1 MSEYL
6 DNPAGRL
13 HELLIELHRATPREQ
28 NNAAW
33 NAWVGILTPPETPV
47 DSPEA
52 VAAIARLL
60 ELPAAVRAAVAALD
74 PDKVDEDEKAELV
87 EDLDKIE
94 TGLRLTTQQSH
105 PVKQIFAPFA
115 PSGDVP
121 RSAAVRTLKMCARKL
136 HRLAPEPMTSADDLD
151 RLAESVVELM
161 QEVQDADLSPKTK
174 ALLLR
179 HLHLLLQA
187 IHSVRITG
195 IVVLEERMDAFS
207 AALVVRQ
214 PEAGEELL
222 QSSVIGRFKAFL
234 EAINLLLRGARGVNA
249 LTAEAADLA
258 RQNGQLLDHGVQAVD
273 HASRL
278 LG

>member
-1 MSEYL
+1 MAEYL

-13 HELLIELHRATPREQ
+13 YELLIELHTVSPRDQ
-28 NNAAW
+28 NNSAW
-33 NAWVGILTPPETPV
+33 SAWVRVLLTSGTPA

-52 VAAIARLL
+52 VAAIAGLL
-60 ELPAAVRAAVAALD
+60 ELPDAVRAAVAALD
-74 PDKVDEDEKAELV
+74 PDKVDDEEKAELV

-94 TGLRLTTQQSH
+94 QGLRLATQQSH
-105 PVKQIFAPFA
+105 AVKQVFAPFA

-121 RSAAVRTLKMCARKL
+121 RSAAVRTLRMCARKL
-136 HRLAPEPMTSADDLD
+136 HRLAPEPMASTDGLD
-151 RLAESVVELM
+151 RLAESVIELM

-207 AALVVRQ
+207 AALAIRE

-222 QSSVIGRFKAFL
+222 RSSVIERFKKFL
-234 EAINLLLRGARGVNA
+234 SAINLLLRGARGLNA
-249 LTAEAADLA
+249 LTAEAADLGH
-258 RQNGQLLDHGVQAVD
+258 QGGQLLEHGAQAVD
-273 HASRL
+273 HAARL